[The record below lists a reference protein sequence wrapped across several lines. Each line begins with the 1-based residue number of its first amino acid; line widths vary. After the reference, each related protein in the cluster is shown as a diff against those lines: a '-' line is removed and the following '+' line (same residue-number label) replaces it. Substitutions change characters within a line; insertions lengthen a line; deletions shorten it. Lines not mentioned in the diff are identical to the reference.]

1 MSGFIINAP
10 LYGYEPVIVLRY
22 VDCGRRRRAEEFRF
36 HIAFYLGVLAVR
48 DHIISKDAGYDP
60 LIQHLRAKNI
70 TAHRCEDVLDIPI
83 IKKSLP
89 SPPPLAPAH
98 EPHSLPAAGAPS
110 TTQRKQNRHPVDAT
124 TTSDAR
130 SSATNGESAKAD
142 HNTGQR
148 ALNVT
153 ALPELIETQLQKII
167 ARLKPH
173 PASRPR
179 TIATLKKHIPS
190 LLGRRVADETV
201 EHIVGE
207 LHRRGV
213 ITIEQQQ
220 HVTYHFAP

>member
-1 MSGFIINAP
+1 MRPCLVLTGNSSKVVLIVNAA
-10 LYGYEPVIVLRY
+10 GEQRSS
-22 VDCGRRRRAEEFRF
+22 DF

-48 DHIISKDAGYDP
+48 DPGAHFYIISKDAGYDP

-110 TTQRKQNRHPVDAT
+110 TTQRKQNRNPVDAA

-130 SSATNGESAKAD
+130 SSATNGESAKVD

-153 ALPELIETQLQKII
+153 ALPESIETQLQKII

-190 LLGRRVADETV
+190 LLGGRVADETV

-207 LHRRGV
+207 LQRRGV
-213 ITIEQQQ
+213 ITIERQQ
-220 HVTYHFAP
+220 HITYHLAP